1 MKKLYELM
9 VLTVPSQAS
18 TESGS
23 TSAKDVVEGLITK
36 LSGTIVTC
44 DEWGERFLAY
54 DIKKH
59 DRGLYF
65 LYQIELNPAK
75 VLSLD
80 TKLRLEPTVLRHLLL
95 TRQAPTETV
104 AVKEVEKEVEK
115 KVEKEVKKT
124 VKKAVK
130 KEVKN

>member
-23 TSAKDVVEGLITK
+23 ASAKDVVEGLITK
-36 LSGTIVTC
+36 LSGTIVAC

-80 TKLRLEPTVLRHLLL
+80 TKLRLESVVLRHLLL
-95 TRQAPTETV
+95 TKQAPAAETV
-104 AVKEVEKEVEK
+104 SVKEAETKEK
-115 KVEKEVKKT
+115 KEVKKT
-124 VKKAVK
+124 VKK
-130 KEVKN
+130 EVKN